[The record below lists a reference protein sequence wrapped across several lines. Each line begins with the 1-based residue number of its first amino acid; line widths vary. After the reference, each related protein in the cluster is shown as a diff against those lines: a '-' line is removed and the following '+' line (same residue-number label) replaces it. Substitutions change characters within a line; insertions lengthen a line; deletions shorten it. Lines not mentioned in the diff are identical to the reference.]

1 MIDEGK
7 YPREIAFEFQI
18 KMARLESNSGVSIRY
33 KNLPREKRGFWK
45 SCRQDSVYP

>member
-18 KMARLESNSGVSIRY
+18 KMARLESNSGVSIHCKKFTTGKER
-33 KNLPREKRGFWK
+33 LLEKMPARFV
-45 SCRQDSVYP
+45 CP

>member
-18 KMARLESNSGVSIRY
+18 KMARLESNSGVSIHC

-45 SCRQDSVYP
+45 SCRQDYVYP